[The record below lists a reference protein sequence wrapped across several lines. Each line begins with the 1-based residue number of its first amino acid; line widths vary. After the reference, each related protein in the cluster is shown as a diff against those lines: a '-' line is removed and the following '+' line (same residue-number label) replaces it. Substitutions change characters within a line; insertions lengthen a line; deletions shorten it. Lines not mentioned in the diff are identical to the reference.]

1 MIFTEVEEIKG
12 LWVIEPKIFEDERGY
27 FFESFRQEEFEKYI
41 SGVKFV
47 QENESFST
55 YGVLRGMH
63 YQKEPFAQSKLVR
76 VVKGEVQDVALDLR
90 KNSPTYGK
98 HYSIIL
104 SDENKKQF
112 FIPKGFA
119 HGYLVLSKEAI
130 FQYKVDEC
138 YNKKSEGGVNF
149 QSQEINWLLRFDLI
163 KINQKDLT
171 LKLMN
176 KHFDY

>member
-12 LWVIEPKIFEDERGY
+12 LWVLEPKIFEDERGY

-41 SGVKFV
+41 PGVKFV

-63 YQKEPFAQSKLVR
+63 YQKEPYAQSKLVR

-90 KNSPTYGK
+90 KDSPTYGK

-104 SDENKKQF
+104 SEENKKQF

-130 FQYKVDEC
+130 FQYKVDEY
-138 YNKKSEGGVNF
+138 YNKESEGGINYGCFSCNWILNNAEISVN
-149 QSQEINWLLRFDLI
+149 IRDV
-163 KINQKDLT
+163 
-171 LKLMN
+171 
-176 KHFDY
+176 KHIGVIL

>member
-12 LWVIEPKIFEDERGY
+12 LWIIEPNIFEDERGY

-41 SGVKFV
+41 PGVKFI

-63 YQKEPFAQSKLVR
+63 YQKEPYAQSKLVR

-90 KNSPTYGK
+90 KDSPTYGK

-104 SDENKKQF
+104 NEENKKQF

-130 FQYKVDEC
+130 FQYKVDEY
-138 YNKKSEGGVNF
+138 YNKVSEDGYLFN
-149 QSQEINWLLRFDLI
+149 SSAIKWLLFDDKL
-163 KINQKDLT
+163 KINKKDFELPIF
-171 LKLMN
+171 MEE
-176 KHFDY
+176 

>member
-12 LWVIEPKIFEDERGY
+12 LWVIEPKIFKDERGY
-27 FFESFRQEEFEKYI
+27 FFESFRQEEFEKDI
-41 SGVKFV
+41 PGVKFI

-63 YQKEPFAQSKLVR
+63 YQKEPYAQSKLVR

-90 KNSPTYGK
+90 KDSPTYGK
-98 HYSIIL
+98 HYTIIL
-104 SDENKKQF
+104 SEKNKKQF

-130 FQYKVDEC
+130 FQYKVDEY
-138 YNKKSEGGVNF
+138 YNKESEGGILFN
-149 QSQEINWLLRFDLI
+149 STGINWLLCDDKL
-163 KINQKDLT
+163 KINKKDFELPIF
-171 LKLMN
+171 ME
-176 KHFDY
+176 